1 MTANI
6 AKLDYLRDVAKQLKH
21 AKHGEKGN
29 IIEKACDTL
38 QVSRPQLYRELE
50 KVGFE
55 TERKTRSDKGKTI
68 VPTEVAEQVG
78 AMVHLATR
86 ANGKKTL
93 PITTA
98 LEILSADGKA
108 PKVSPA
114 TISRVM
120 RQNMCHPKQLATPT
134 AHTQQRSLH
143 PNHVWQIDASVCVIF
158 YLPKGGMQV
167 MDEKKF
173 YKNKPHNLKKIEN
186 ERVIRYVI
194 TDHYSGSIYVEYV
207 SGSESSENL
216 IQVFLNA
223 IQLRGFDEVM
233 HGVPFILSADK
244 GCANTAGLFQNLM
257 ERLNVQFIAH
267 ATGNSR
273 AKGQVENA
281 QNIVETQFEGRFKF
295 LNIENIE
302 QLNDLAKRWRVDWNE
317 HKIHSRTK
325 QTRNTVWRAI
335 TAEQLRKAPSLELCK
350 ELVSTV
356 PVERTVRGNLSISH
370 SIKGYGQHDYDL
382 RHIDGIYP
390 KAKVQ
395 VVVNPYRSP
404 CVDVLVAQADGST
417 QIYTVEP
424 MQTDWVGF
432 DVNAPV
438 IGEQIQSMPNSQIDN
453 QRNKAI
459 KTAYGVDTLEKAEQA
474 IAKRAVA
481 YDGKLNVMADIDSHE
496 QTDYMP
502 KRGEQLMTTA
512 IEQAPQSRKLAPLN
526 IVQTAKAIRAEIGDK
541 WTAEHYQALQ
551 QQYPTGEVPQED
563 VAMIIQNILQPKP
576 KLSFV
581 GDDDEHQA
589 RAG

>member
-1 MTANI
+1 MTAHI
-6 AKLDYLRDVAKQLKH
+6 AKLDYLRDVAEQLKN

-50 KVGFE
+50 KVGFT
-55 TERKTRSDKGKTI
+55 TERKTRSDKGKTV
-68 VPTEVAEQVG
+68 VPVEVAEQVG

-120 RQNMCHPKQLATPT
+120 KQNMCHPKQLATPT
-134 AHTQQRSLH
+134 AHTSQRSLH
-143 PNHVWQIDASVCVIF
+143 PNHVWQVDASVCVIF

-194 TDHYSGSIYVEYV
+194 TDHFSGSIYVEYV

-223 IQLRGFDEVM
+223 IQLRGFQEPM
-233 HGVPFILSADK
+233 HGVPFILYADK
-244 GCANTAGLFQNLM
+244 GCANTSGLFKNLM
-257 ERLNVQFIAH
+257 ERLDVQFIAH

-325 QTRNTVWRAI
+325 QARNKVWQSIAI
-335 TAEQLRKAPSLELCK
+335 HQLRKAPSMELCK

-356 PVERTVRGNLSISH
+356 PVEKTVKGNLTISH

-382 RHIDGIYP
+382 RHINGIYP
-390 KAKVQ
+390 RAKVQ

-404 CVDVLVAQADGST
+404 CVDVLVAQVDGST
-417 QIYTVEP
+417 QIYTCEP
-424 MQTDWVGF
+424 MQVDWVGF

-438 IGEQIQSMPNSQIDN
+438 IGEQIQAMPNSEIDN
-453 QRNKAI
+453 QRNKVI
-459 KTAYGVDTLEKAEQA
+459 KDAYGVETLAQAEQA
-474 IAKRAVA
+474 MERKKVA

-502 KRGEQLMTTA
+502 KSGEKLQTVA
-512 IEQAPQSRKLAPLN
+512 IEQAPQARKLAPLN
-526 IVQTAKAIRAEIGDK
+526 IVQTAKAIRAEIGEL

-563 VAMIIQNILQPKP
+563 VPSIIQNILQPKP
-576 KLSFV
+576 TFRIL
-581 GDDDEHQA
+581 GDDDDIQA
-589 RAG
+589 TA

>member
-1 MTANI
+1 MSANI
-6 AKLDYLRDVAKQLKH
+6 AKLDFLRDVAKQLTT

-50 KVGFE
+50 KVGFT
-55 TERKTRSDKGKTI
+55 TERKTRSDKGKTV
-68 VPTEVAEQVG
+68 VPVEVAEQVG

-120 RQNMCHPKQLATPT
+120 KQNMCHPKQLATPT
-134 AHTQQRSLH
+134 AHTSQRSLH
-143 PNHVWQIDASVCVIF
+143 PNHVWQVDASVCVIF

-223 IQLRGFDEVM
+223 IQLRGFQEPM
-233 HGVPFILSADK
+233 HGVPFILYADK
-244 GCANTAGLFQNLM
+244 GCANTSGLFKNLM
-257 ERLNVQFIAH
+257 ERLDVQFIAH

-302 QLNDLAKRWRVDWNE
+302 QLNSLAQRWRVDWNE

-325 QTRNTVWRAI
+325 QTRNKVWQSIAI
-335 TAEQLRKAPSLELCK
+335 HQLRKAPTMELCK

-356 PVERTVRGNLSISH
+356 PVEKTVKGNLTISH

-404 CVDVLVAQADGST
+404 CVDVITINTHGEQ

-424 MQTDWVGF
+424 MQVDWVGF

-438 IGEQIQSMPNSQIDN
+438 IGEQIQSMPNSEIDN
-453 QRNKAI
+453 QRSKVI
-459 KTAYGVDTLEKAEQA
+459 KQAYGVETLAKAEQA
-474 IAKRAVA
+474 IEKKQVA
-481 YDGKLNVMADIDSHE
+481 YEGKLNVMADIDSHE

-502 KRGEQLMTTA
+502 KGGEKLQTVA
-512 IEQAPQSRKLAPLN
+512 IEQAPTTRKLAPLN

-551 QQYPTGEVPQED
+551 QQYPSGEVPQED
-563 VAMIIQNILQPKP
+563 IPDIIKNILQPKP
-576 KLSFV
+576 TFKIV
-581 GDDDEHQA
+581 GDDDDIQA
-589 RAG
+589 TA

>member
-1 MTANI
+1 MTQL
-6 AKLDYLRDVAKQLKH
+6 AKIDYLRDIADKLGK
-21 AKHGEKGN
+21 AKHGEKGD
-29 IIEKACDTL
+29 IIAKACDTL

-50 KVGFE
+50 KVGFT

-68 VPTEVAEQVG
+68 VPAEVAEQVG

-120 RQNMCHPKQLATPT
+120 KQNMCHPKQLATPT
-134 AHTQQRSLH
+134 AHTSQRSLH
-143 PNHVWQIDASVCVIF
+143 PNHVWQVDASVCVIF

-194 TDHYSGSIYVEYV
+194 TDHFSGSIYVEYV

-223 IQLRGFDEVM
+223 IQQRGFEEPM
-233 HGVPFILSADK
+233 HGVPFILYADK
-244 GCANTAGLFQNLM
+244 GCANTSGLFKNLM
-257 ERLNVQFIAH
+257 ERLDVQFIAH

-325 QTRNTVWRAI
+325 QTRNKVWQSI
-335 TAEQLRKAPSLELCK
+335 TIHQLRKAPAMELCK

-356 PVERTVRGNLSISH
+356 PVEKTVKGNLTISH

-417 QIYTVEP
+417 KIYTCEP

-432 DVNAPV
+432 DVNAPI
-438 IGEQIQSMPNSQIDN
+438 IGEQIQAMPNSEIDN
-453 QRNKAI
+453 QRNKVI

-474 IAKRAVA
+474 MEKKAVA
-481 YDGKLNVMADIDSHE
+481 FDGKLNVMADIDSH
-496 QTDYMP
+496 DNNSYIP
-502 KRGEQLMTTA
+502 KRGKQLMTSA
-512 IEQAPQSRKLAPLN
+512 IEQAPQTRQLAPLN
-526 IVQTAKAIRAEIGDK
+526 LVQTAKMIRAEIGDL

-551 QQYPTGEVPQED
+551 QSFPNGEIPVEVVQE
-563 VAMIIQNILQPKP
+563 IIHNILNPKP

-581 GDDDEHQA
+581 GDDDELKA
-589 RAG
+589 SA

>member
-1 MTANI
+1 MNDLART
-6 AKLDYLRDVAKQLKH
+6 DYLREVADKLKS

-29 IIEKACDTL
+29 IIAKACDTL
-38 QVSRPQLYRELE
+38 QISRPQLYRELDT
-50 KVGFE
+50 VGFE
-55 TERKTRSDKGKTI
+55 SDRKTRSDKGKTV

-93 PITTA
+93 PISTA
-98 LEILSADGKA
+98 LEILQADGKA

-120 RQNMCHPKQLATPT
+120 KANLCHPKQLATPT
-134 AHTQQRSLH
+134 AHTQMRSLH
-143 PNHVWQIDASVCVIF
+143 PNHLWQVDASVCVIF

-207 SGSESSENL
+207 AGSESSENL
-216 IQVFLNA
+216 TQVFLNA
-223 IQLRGFDEVM
+223 IQIRGFEEPM
-233 HGVPFILSADK
+233 HGVPFILYADK
-244 GCANTAGLFQNLM
+244 GCANTSGLFKNLM
-257 ERLNVQFIAH
+257 ERLNVTFIAH

-281 QNIVETQFEGRFKF
+281 NNIVETQFEGRFKF

-302 QLNDLAKRWRVDWNE
+302 HLNALAKRWRIDWNE
-317 HKIHSRTK
+317 HKKHSRTK
-325 QTRNTVWRAI
+325 RTRNEVWRTIAI
-335 TAEQLRKAPSLELCK
+335 HQLRKAPPMELCK
-350 ELVSTV
+350 ELVSTM
-356 PVERTVRGNLSISH
+356 PVERTVSGNLTISYA
-370 SIKGYGQHDYDL
+370 IKGYGSHDYDL

-390 KAKVQ
+390 KAKVS

-404 CVDVLVAQADGST
+404 CVDVIIANAGGEKAT
-417 QIYTVEP
+417 YTVEP

-438 IGEQIQSMPNSQIDN
+438 IGQEIKAMPNSQIDN
-453 QRNKAI
+453 QRNKVI

-474 IAKRAVA
+474 IAKKAVA
-481 YDGKLNVMADIDSHE
+481 YDGKLNIMADIDSHK
-496 QTDYMP
+496 QKSYMP
-502 KRGEQLMTTA
+502 KGGEKLDTPA
-512 IEQAPQSRKLAPLN
+512 IASIPQTRNLAPLN
-526 IVQTAKAIRAEIGDK
+526 WVQTAKAIKAEIGDK
-541 WTAEHYQALQ
+541 WTAEHFAKLQ
-551 QQYPTGEVPQED
+551 ERYPTGEVPQADIDGLIAEI
-563 VAMIIQNILQPKP
+563 VAPKP
-576 KLSFV
+576 KFTPI
-581 GDDDEHQA
+581 GADDDIRQSA
-589 RAG
+589 

>member
-1 MTANI
+1 MSQHLARQ
-6 AKLDYLRDVAKQLKH
+6 DYLREVADKLKQ
-21 AKHGEKGN
+21 AEHGKKGD
-29 IIEKACDTL
+29 IIKKACQRL
-38 QVSRPQLYRELE
+38 QISRPQLYRELDG
-50 KVGFE
+50 VGFRS
-55 TERKTRSDKGKTI
+55 ERKTRCDKGKTI
-68 VPTEVAEQVG
+68 VPTEVAEQIG
-78 AMVHLATR
+78 SMVNIARR
-86 ANGKKTL
+86 ANGKKIL
-93 PITTA
+93 AISTA
-98 LEILSADGKA
+98 LEILQADGKA

-120 RQNMCHPKQLATPT
+120 KQNMCHPKQLATPT
-134 AHTQQRSLH
+134 AHTSQRSLH
-143 PNHVWQIDASVCVIF
+143 PNHVWQVDASVCVIF

-194 TDHYSGSIYVEYV
+194 TDHFSGSIYVEYV

-223 IQLRGFDEVM
+223 IQLRGFQEPM
-233 HGVPFILSADK
+233 HGVPFILYADK
-244 GCANTAGLFQNLM
+244 GCANTSGLFKNLM
-257 ERLNVQFIAH
+257 ERLDVQFIAH

-302 QLNDLAKRWRVDWNE
+302 QLNSLAQRWRVDWNE

-325 QTRNTVWRAI
+325 QTRNKVWQSIAI
-335 TAEQLRKAPSLELCK
+335 HQLRKAPSMELCK
-350 ELVSTV
+350 ELVSTM
-356 PVERTVRGNLSISH
+356 PVEKTVKGNLTISH

-390 KAKVQ
+390 RAKVQ

-417 QIYTVEP
+417 QTYTCEP
-424 MQTDWVGF
+424 MQVDWVGF

-438 IGEQIQSMPNSQIDN
+438 IGEQIQAMPNSEIDN
-453 QRNKAI
+453 QRNKVI
-459 KTAYGVDTLEKAEQA
+459 KDAYGVDTLAQAEQA
-474 IAKRAVA
+474 IERKKVA
-481 YDGKLNVMADIDSHE
+481 YEGKLNVMADIDSHE

-502 KRGEQLMTTA
+502 KGGEKLQTTA
-512 IEQAPQSRKLAPLN
+512 IEQAPTTRKLAPLN
-526 IVQTAKAIRAEIGDK
+526 IVQTAKAIRAEIGEL

-563 VAMIIQNILQPKP
+563 IPDIIKNILQPKP
-576 KLSFV
+576 KFKIV
-581 GDDDEHQA
+581 GDDDDIQA
-589 RAG
+589 TA

>member
-1 MTANI
+1 MSANI
-6 AKLDYLRDVAKQLKH
+6 AKLDFLRDVAKQLTT

-50 KVGFE
+50 KVGFT
-55 TERKTRSDKGKTI
+55 TERKTRSDKGKTV
-68 VPTEVAEQVG
+68 VPVEVAEQVG

-120 RQNMCHPKQLATPT
+120 KQNMCHPKQLATPT
-134 AHTQQRSLH
+134 AHTSQRSLH
-143 PNHVWQIDASVCVIF
+143 PNHVWQVDASVCVIF

-194 TDHYSGSIYVEYV
+194 TDHFSGSIYVEYV

-223 IQLRGFDEVM
+223 IQLRGFQEPM
-233 HGVPFILSADK
+233 HGVPFILYADK
-244 GCANTAGLFQNLM
+244 GCANTSGLFKNLM
-257 ERLNVQFIAH
+257 ERLDVQFIAH

-325 QTRNTVWRAI
+325 QTRNKVWQSIAI
-335 TAEQLRKAPSLELCK
+335 HQLRKAPTMELCK

-356 PVERTVRGNLSISH
+356 PVEKTVKGNLTISH

-404 CVDVLVAQADGST
+404 CVDVITINTHGEQQV
-417 QIYTVEP
+417 YTVEP
-424 MQTDWVGF
+424 MQVDWVGF

-438 IGEQIQSMPNSQIDN
+438 IGEQIQAMPNSEIDN
-453 QRNKAI
+453 QRNKVI
-459 KTAYGVDTLEKAEQA
+459 KQAYGVDTLAQAEQA
-474 IAKRAVA
+474 IEKKQVA
-481 YDGKLNVMADIDSHE
+481 YKGKLNVMADIDSHE

-502 KRGEQLMTTA
+502 KGGEKLQTVA
-512 IEQAPQSRKLAPLN
+512 IEQAPQARKLAPLN
-526 IVQTAKAIRAEIGDK
+526 IVQTAKAIRAEIGEL

-551 QQYPTGEVPQED
+551 QQYPNGEVPQED
-563 VAMIIQNILQPKP
+563 VPMIIQNILQPKP
-576 KLSFV
+576 KFKIV
-581 GDDDEHQA
+581 GDDDDIQA
-589 RAG
+589 TA

>member
-1 MTANI
+1 
-6 AKLDYLRDVAKQLKH
+6 
-21 AKHGEKGN
+21 
-29 IIEKACDTL
+29 
-38 QVSRPQLYRELE
+38 
-50 KVGFE
+50 
-55 TERKTRSDKGKTI
+55 
-68 VPTEVAEQVG
+68 
-78 AMVHLATR
+78 
-86 ANGKKTL
+86 
-93 PITTA
+93 
-98 LEILSADGKA
+98 
-108 PKVSPA
+108 
-114 TISRVM
+114 
-120 RQNMCHPKQLATPT
+120 
-134 AHTQQRSLH
+134 
-143 PNHVWQIDASVCVIF
+143 
-158 YLPKGGMQV
+158 

-223 IQLRGFDEVM
+223 IQLRGFDEPM
-233 HGVPFILSADK
+233 HGVPFILYADK
-244 GCANTAGLFQNLM
+244 GCANTSGLFKNLM
-257 ERLNVQFIAH
+257 ERLDVQFIAH

-325 QTRNTVWRAI
+325 QTRNKVWQSIAI
-335 TAEQLRKAPSLELCK
+335 NQLRKAPSMELCK

-356 PVERTVRGNLSISH
+356 PVEKTVKGNLTISH

-404 CVDVLVAQADGST
+404 CVDVITINTHGDEQV
-417 QIYTVEP
+417 YTIEP
-424 MQTDWVGF
+424 MQVDWVGF

-438 IGEQIQSMPNSQIDN
+438 IGEQMQAMPNSEIDN
-453 QRNKAI
+453 QRNKVI
-459 KTAYGVDTLEKAEQA
+459 KQAYGVETLAQAEQA
-474 IAKRAVA
+474 IAKKAVA
-481 YDGKLNVMADIDSHE
+481 YDGKLNIMADIDSHKVKSH
-496 QTDYMP
+496 MP
-502 KRGEQLMTTA
+502 KNGEKLQTVA
-512 IEQAPQSRKLAPLN
+512 IAQAPQTRQLAPLN
-526 IVQTAKAIRAEIGDK
+526 IVQAAKAIRAKVGK
-541 WTAEHYQALQ
+541 LWTAEHYQTLQ

-563 VAMIIQNILQPKP
+563 ITAIIDSIVKGGFGGFEH
-576 KLSFV
+576 KGV
-581 GDDDEHQA
+581 DDEHQA
-589 RAG
+589 IA